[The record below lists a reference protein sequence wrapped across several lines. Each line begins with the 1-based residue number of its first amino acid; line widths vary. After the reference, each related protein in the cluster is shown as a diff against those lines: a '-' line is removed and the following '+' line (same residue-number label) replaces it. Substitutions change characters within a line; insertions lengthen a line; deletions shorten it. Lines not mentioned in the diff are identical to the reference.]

1 MIFKVYTLKKLYTIL
16 GSIFV
21 LIGVVGLFLPIFP
34 TVPFLFIALFFY
46 GKGSKKHY
54 YWLMKNKY
62 FSKYILDY
70 KRGKEIPLYAKI
82 LFLMAFWFSFIV
94 TITFFVDN
102 LILKIILVIIG
113 LLVTIYISRFNNKG
127 GIGN

>member
-1 MIFKVYTLKKLYTIL
+1 MISLIFKVYTLKKLYTIL

-70 KRGKEIPLYAKI
+70 KRGK
-82 LFLMAFWFSFIV
+82 
-94 TITFFVDN
+94 DN